1 MVGGER
7 AEQTH
12 AIGRSAEGAHTRVSR
27 CSPKTLTLQYPD
39 AGRRSNWGPNEY
51 VMHESH
57 PHLVGPGQPAHHAN
71 AHVHATNQGG
81 REKIFVVDPGKA
93 GK

>member
-1 MVGGER
+1 
-7 AEQTH
+7 
-12 AIGRSAEGAHTRVSR
+12 
-27 CSPKTLTLQYPD
+27 
-39 AGRRSNWGPNEY
+39 
-51 VMHESH
+51 MHESH